1 MKLGSRG
8 FLGPDRIVLD
18 AVVALRVEGCDH
30 SFSVFGPTAEL
41 ELLKIFE

>member
-8 FLGPDRIVLD
+8 FLGPDHIVLD

-30 SFSVFGPTAEL
+30 SFSVFGPTGRTRITED
-41 ELLKIFE
+41 I